1 MQLPSRLQ
9 GNDGPIIEPAASQ
22 LVKSLLCGVKSRLV
36 CRDSFQLTTT
46 MNVTWTRTLEHSK
59 MILLTDISKYSGP
72 VEPEG
77 HWGQIPGA
85 F

>member
-1 MQLPSRLQ
+1 MNSPFWGNFSVRKNGLESWTYFPINTASRLQ

-22 LVKSLLCGVKSRLV
+22 LVKSLLWGVKSRLV

-46 MNVTWTRTLEHSK
+46 MNVTWTTHY
-59 MILLTDISKYSGP
+59 ISFDK
-72 VEPEG
+72 
-77 HWGQIPGA
+77 